1 MDNQLTYIILGAGL
15 QLVLFVGYKLLKQP
29 KIYWIIFLL
38 TVGFSFFGYLNI
50 DRHSLEMV
58 NGNAATWTFL
68 PFFFIVYFGLF
79 RQLFLKLFKN
89 EPLIT
94 GYIQTSW
101 EQGEYRRLHFGDAIF
116 TISTLI
122 LPFLTILL
130 ID

>member
-15 QLVLFVGYKLLKQP
+15 QLVLFIGYKLLKKP
-29 KIYWIIFLL
+29 KTYWTIFIL
-38 TVGFSFFGYLNI
+38 TIGLAVFGYLNM
-50 DRHSLEMV
+50 DRPSLEMA

-68 PFFFIVYFGLF
+68 PLLFMIYFGLI
-79 RQLFLKLFKN
+79 RQLFLKMFKN
-89 EPLIT
+89 EPLMT
-94 GYIQTSW
+94 GYMYPSW

-122 LPFLTILL
+122 LPFLTTLL

>member
-1 MDNQLTYIILGAGL
+1 MDNQLTYIISGAGL
-15 QLVLFVGYKLLKQP
+15 QLVLFVGYKLLKKP
-29 KIYWIIFLL
+29 KIYWTIFLL
-38 TVGFSFFGYLNI
+38 TVGLSIFGYLNM
-50 DRHSLEMV
+50 DRPSLEMA

-68 PFFFIVYFGLF
+68 PLLFMIYFGLF

-89 EPLIT
+89 EPLMT
-94 GYIQTSW
+94 GYMQTSW

-122 LPFLTILL
+122 LPFLTTLL